1 MDNRLCKVSRNIN
14 FYVATSCW
22 PEVSTQIVISF
33 QSVFFL
39 YFEGIFVRFF
49 AGIAR
54 YAKNSEQKDANMNNN
69 DRLKHEC
76 TKQIKLCAVL

>member
-1 MDNRLCKVSRNIN
+1 MMQRRPL
-14 FYVATSCW
+14 
-22 PEVSTQIVISF
+22 
-33 QSVFFL
+33 L
-39 YFEGIFVRFF
+39 YFKSVIRSEYLLYIKLIFVRFF

>member
-1 MDNRLCKVSRNIN
+1 MIRSEYL
-14 FYVATSCW
+14 
-22 PEVSTQIVISF
+22 
-33 QSVFFL
+33 L
-39 YFEGIFVRFF
+39 YIKLIFVRFF